1 MVSRIQLPMPPQM
14 QCTLH
19 GVQGKTVDPS
29 FIAYWRFLPVL
40 MKRQWESNHC
50 D

>member
-14 QCTLH
+14 QSTLH

>member
-1 MVSRIQLPMPPQM
+1 MVSRIQLPMPPKM

-19 GVQGKTVDPS
+19 GVHGKTADPS
-29 FIAYWRFLPVL
+29 FIAYWTFPSELK
-40 MKRQWESNHC
+40 KRQWESNHC